1 MTHLLDVNALLALGH
16 AGHVHHDRVARWVK
30 DLPTT
35 DELATCSLTELGF
48 VRIAPQA
55 RLSPD
60 VASARAV
67 LLRMAGAKRPRFR
80 RLVDDL
86 GVESLPSWVR
96 SPAHTTDGH
105 LLALAQ
111 ARSARLATL
120 DEGIP
125 GSFLIP
131 V

>member
-1 MTHLLDVNALLALGH
+1 
-16 AGHVHHDRVARWVK
+16 
-30 DLPTT
+30 
-35 DELATCSLTELGF
+35 
-48 VRIAPQA
+48 
-55 RLSPD
+55 
-60 VASARAV
+60 
-67 LLRMAGAKRPRFR
+67 MAGAKRPRFR